1 MLQSVQSFFDR
12 ILPREQGK
20 RDLAILLLIVVPLI
34 VIGFTWAELNG
45 GYAEPIPPATPSVI
59 ATPGV

>member
-34 VIGFTWAELNG
+34 VIGFTWAVLNG
-45 GYAEPIPPATPSVI
+45 GYAEPITPATPTVI
-59 ATPGV
+59 ATP